1 MEYYADVITKLGA
14 DTASSSDEIAT
25 GIQKFAS
32 VAQTIGLSYEYASAA
47 LTTITATTRES
58 ADVVGTALKTIFSR
72 FQGLK
77 LGETLDDGTTLNQYS
92 EALSKIGV
100 NILDD
105 NGNLKEMDEIIDDI
119 GAKWATLTKAQQ
131 MATAETVAGRDG
143 LMLA

>member
-32 VAQTIGLSYEYASAA
+32 VAQTIGLSYEYATAA

-58 ADVVGTALKTIFSR
+58 AEVVGTALKTIFSR

-92 EALSKIGV
+92 EALGKIGV

-131 MATAETVAGRDG
+131 MATAETVAGKES